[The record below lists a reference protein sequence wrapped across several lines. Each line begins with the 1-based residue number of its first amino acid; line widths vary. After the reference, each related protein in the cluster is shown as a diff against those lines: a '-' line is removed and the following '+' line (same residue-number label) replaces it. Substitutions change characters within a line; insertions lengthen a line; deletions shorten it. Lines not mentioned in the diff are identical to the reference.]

1 MKQSLTIKTGQQLAM
16 TPALRQ
22 AIELL
27 NLPSQQIEAK
37 IQETLDSNI
46 MLEEDESSTET
57 EVSLTEVDEEKI
69 DLDEDA
75 SGLVGEA
82 DDEEFVTGLEAD
94 RGASITDDILGSS
107 ENEVLFEDWLPG
119 SLDRDR
125 ARQFEVSSGSSD
137 FHSNR
142 ENGAEFSSLRQ
153 YLLDQLELVSA
164 SDEQKAISMVI
175 IDALNEDG
183 FLLVSLEEILVALKL
198 GEHIASRDMKA
209 SECLTVTD
217 IESNLKEIVQ
227 NFEPTGVGARSV
239 QECLVLQL
247 STLDDATPLKNESL
261 LCCDQFLD
269 LFSKKDFGRLK
280 NKLGLEEEDF
290 ALLVDLIRSLN
301 PRPGAAYANHNAQY
315 IIPDVYVVKMREGW
329 QVESNSSL
337 CPALRINSYYESL
350 ITKTQNDAESKTM
363 QKHLAEA
370 KSFMKSLRQRNET
383 VLDVARAIVARQ
395 VDFFETGESAM
406 KPMVLQDIAD
416 AVGRNA
422 STISRATS
430 GKYMDTPRGT
440 FELKYFFDSH
450 IRTEGGGTVS
460 SVAIRN
466 LIQKI
471 IADENETTPH
481 SDQKISNLLRELGF
495 KVARRTVTKYREH
508 LSIPPS
514 SQRKH
519 SVAS

>member
-57 EVSLTEVDEEKI
+57 EVLLTEVDEEKI

-137 FHSNR
+137 FRSNL

-175 IDALNEDG
+175 IDALN
-183 FLLVSLEEILVALKL
+183 
-198 GEHIASRDMKA
+198 
-209 SECLTVTD
+209 
-217 IESNLKEIVQ
+217 
-227 NFEPTGVGARSV
+227 
-239 QECLVLQL
+239 
-247 STLDDATPLKNESL
+247 
-261 LCCDQFLD
+261 
-269 LFSKKDFGRLK
+269 
-280 NKLGLEEEDF
+280 
-290 ALLVDLIRSLN
+290 
-301 PRPGAAYANHNAQY
+301 
-315 IIPDVYVVKMREGW
+315 
-329 QVESNSSL
+329 
-337 CPALRINSYYESL
+337 
-350 ITKTQNDAESKTM
+350 
-363 QKHLAEA
+363 
-370 KSFMKSLRQRNET
+370 
-383 VLDVARAIVARQ
+383 
-395 VDFFETGESAM
+395 
-406 KPMVLQDIAD
+406 
-416 AVGRNA
+416 
-422 STISRATS
+422 
-430 GKYMDTPRGT
+430 
-440 FELKYFFDSH
+440 
-450 IRTEGGGTVS
+450 
-460 SVAIRN
+460 
-466 LIQKI
+466 
-471 IADENETTPH
+471 
-481 SDQKISNLLRELGF
+481 
-495 KVARRTVTKYREH
+495 
-508 LSIPPS
+508 
-514 SQRKH
+514 
-519 SVAS
+519 

>member
-22 AIELL
+22 GIELL

-37 IQETLDSNI
+37 IQEILDSNI
-46 MLEEDESSTET
+46 MLEEDESTTET
-57 EVSLTEVDEEKI
+57 EVLLSEVAEEI
-69 DLDEDA
+69 VDLEEDA
-75 SGLVGEA
+75 SSLIGET
-82 DDEEFVTGLEAD
+82 DDEEFVMGHEVD
-94 RGASITDDILGSS
+94 RGASITDDILGAS

-119 SLDRDR
+119 SLDGDR
-125 ARQFEVSSGSSD
+125 ARQFEISSGSSELLL
-137 FHSNR
+137 NR

-153 YLLDQLELVSA
+153 YLLDQLKLVNA

-183 FLLVSLEEILVALKL
+183 FLLVSLEEILMALKW
-198 GEHIASRDMKA
+198 GEQVVSSDLQTSKRLTIA
-209 SECLTVTD
+209 D

-239 QECLVLQL
+239 RECLVLQL
-247 STLDDATPLKNESL
+247 SNLEDATPLKKESL
-261 LCCDQFLD
+261 LCCDKFLD
-269 LFSKKDFGRLK
+269 LFGKKDFGQLK
-280 NKLGLEEEDF
+280 NKLRLEEEDF
-290 ALLVDLIRSLN
+290 ALLIDLIRSLN

-315 IIPDVYVVKMREGW
+315 IIPDVYVVKMHEGW

-350 ITKTQNDAESKTM
+350 IGKSRNEVDSKTM
-363 QKHLAEA
+363 LKHLTEA

-430 GKYMDTPRGT
+430 GKYMNTPRGT

-450 IRTEGGGTVS
+450 VRTEEGGTVS
-460 SVAIRN
+460 SVAIRDH
-466 LIQKI
+466 IQKI

-481 SDQKISNLLRELGF
+481 SDQKISNLLGELGF
-495 KVARRTVTKYREH
+495 TVARRTVTKYREL

-514 SQRKH
+514 SQRKQ